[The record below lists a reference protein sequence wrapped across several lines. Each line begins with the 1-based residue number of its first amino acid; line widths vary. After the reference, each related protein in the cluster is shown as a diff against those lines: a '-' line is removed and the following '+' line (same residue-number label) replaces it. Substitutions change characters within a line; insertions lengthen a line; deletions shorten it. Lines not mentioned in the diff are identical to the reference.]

1 MLMYYAFT
9 PDSVFKSVL
18 PKGSEPNWQTN
29 MLYPYIVLLIYV
41 NETIYFYENL
51 PFFKI
56 HLNRFK
62 AWDDSPGAKIIS
74 KCILWLRGLVP
85 FSEFLDISFL

>member
-18 PKGSEPNWQTN
+18 PKGSEWTWQTS
-29 MLYPYIVLLIYV
+29 MLYSYIVLLIYV
-41 NETIYFYENL
+41 NETINLYGNL

-56 HLNRFK
+56 HVNRFM
-62 AWDDSPGAKIIS
+62 ALDDSPGAKIIS
-74 KCILWLRGLVP
+74 KCILLVRGIVS
-85 FSEFLDISFL
+85 FSEFWDISFL